1 MAPITY
7 SSDQLLGKL
16 DRSSSI
22 RTTRNTL
29 RAVFGK
35 KNAALFG
42 KKVAVLIGEKLTLK
56 LTHELAGSLVNLRT
70 KDGRINVVPGVSTGM
85 LYLGSILSFSCLHV
99 EGSFPLQLY
108 SDYDFL

>member
-42 KKVAVLIGEKLTLK
+42 KKVAVLIGEKLTL
-56 LTHELAGSLVNLRT
+56 
-70 KDGRINVVPGVSTGM
+70 
-85 LYLGSILSFSCLHV
+85 
-99 EGSFPLQLY
+99 
-108 SDYDFL
+108 